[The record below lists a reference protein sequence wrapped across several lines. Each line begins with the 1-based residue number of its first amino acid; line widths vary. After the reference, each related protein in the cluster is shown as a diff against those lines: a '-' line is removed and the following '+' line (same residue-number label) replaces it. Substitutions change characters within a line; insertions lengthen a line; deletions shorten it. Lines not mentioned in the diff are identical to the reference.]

1 MNPYPLLRETPADPA
16 SPNPPEMRE
25 MREIIA
31 GHRAWAG
38 ALAQQG
44 HLAAG
49 EDLTDDGCGCRT
61 ATRSPVTAPAPRP
74 TT

>member
-16 SPNPPEMRE
+16 SPNPPE